1 MLEEHGDA
9 GELDKPEEVGDIV
22 LPANEEPPLLLQPG
36 KEAFDEPTV
45 RGD

>member
-1 MLEEHGDA
+1 MQASWTNPRKLET
-9 GELDKPEEVGDIV
+9 V